1 MKTIIETIKNLDKQ
15 TAKDLKLIAEMSA
28 NNMREF
34 PEEEQEKL
42 WEIIDMIITTTKN
55 RVKELAEK
63 ELEII

>member
-1 MKTIIETIKNLDKQ
+1 MKTVIETIKNLDKQ

-34 PEEEQEKL
+34 PKEEQEKL